1 MKNKK
6 IIFGT
11 LAVMGAAFLWSLD
24 GVFLRPKF
32 YSYPAGVVVF
42 LEHLLGLIFLSL
54 AGVSLHWRKIFT
66 KNRVWK
72 LPPIKRRTWLA
83 LLWVSLFGGLIGTLM
98 ITKAFFLAIDGQ
110 VTFATVIILQKLQP
124 VFALLMARIILKEK
138 LSGKFYGWAGLA
150 IVASYFLAFGKTGL
164 HLSSLNLTH
173 SAGWFAFLAAFSFG
187 SSTVFG
193 KRLVNDL
200 GFSLATV
207 LRFALTAILAGSLLL
222 LDGDFTKIT
231 TLDGQHWK
239 LLVIIV
245 LSSGAVAM
253 YIYYYG
259 LKKIPASLATIAEL
273 FWPLSA
279 IFLDY
284 IINHN
289 VLSFWQGLATGVL
302 LLSFYKIISQQAD
315 KKSFA
320 KKILYQTAGKVI
332 AGKKVGRQLGFPTA
346 NIKLTI
352 KIPAG
357 VYGGIVFVEGIKYR
371 AVFFIDQTEE
381 ILEAHILEFKK
392 DIYGESIAVVLTKR
406 IRDVEKFSDSKDL
419 IRQIKKDIES
429 LSV

>member
-6 IIFGT
+6 IIFGI

-32 YSYPAGVVVF
+32 YNYPAGAVVF

-54 AGVSLHWRKIFT
+54 AGVLLHWRKIFT
-66 KNRVWK
+66 KNRVWG
-72 LPPIKRRTWLA
+72 LSLIKRRTWLA

-193 KRLVNDL
+193 KRLVDAL
-200 GFSLATV
+200 SFSLATV
-207 LRFALTAILAGSLLL
+207 LRFALTVILVGGLLL
-222 LDGDFTKIT
+222 LDGDFSKIT
-231 TLDGQHWK
+231 ILDGQHWK
-239 LLVIIV
+239 LLMIIV

-259 LKKIPASLATIAEL
+259 LKRIPASLATIAEL

-302 LLSFYKIISQQAD
+302 LLSFYKIISQQSES
-315 KKSFA
+315 KITT
-320 KKILYQTAGKVI
+320 KILYQTAGKVI
-332 AGKKVGRQLGFPTA
+332 AGKKIGRRLGFPTA

-357 VYGGIVFVEGIKYR
+357 VYGGKAFVDEKKYR
-371 AVFFIDQTEE
+371 AVFFVDEKQK
-381 ILEAHILEFKK
+381 ILETHILEFKK

-406 IRDVEKFSDSKDL
+406 IRGVKKFSDSKSL
-419 IRQIKKDIES
+419 IKQIEKDIKIIP
-429 LSV
+429 

>member
-1 MKNKK
+1 MKNRK

-42 LEHLLGLIFLSL
+42 LEHLLVLIFLSPIL
-54 AGVSLHWRKIFT
+54 FLYWRKVF
-66 KNRVWK
+66 
-72 LPPIKRRTWLA
+72 LIKRKTWLA

-138 LSGKFYGWAGLA
+138 LSSKFYWWAGLA
-150 IVASYFLAFGKTGL
+150 VVASYLLAFGKTGL

-193 KRLVNDL
+193 KRLVDVLN
-200 GFSLATV
+200 FSLATV
-207 LRFALTAILAGSLLL
+207 LRFALTVILAGGLLL
-222 LDGDFTKIT
+222 LDGDFLKIT
-231 TLDGQHWK
+231 TLDEQHWK
-239 LLVIIV
+239 LLMIIV

-302 LLSFYKIISQQAD
+302 LLSFYKIISQQSES
-315 KKSFA
+315 KITT
-320 KKILYQTAGKVI
+320 KILYQTAGKVI
-332 AGKKVGRQLGFPTA
+332 AGKKVGRRLGFPTA

-357 VYGGIVFVEGIKYR
+357 VYGGKAFVDGKKYR
-371 AVFFIDQTEE
+371 AVFFVDEKQK
-381 ILEAHILEFKK
+381 ILETHILEFKK
-392 DIYGESIAVVLTKR
+392 DIYGEDVAVVLTKR
-406 IRDVEKFSDSKDL
+406 IRGVEKFSDSKSL
-419 IRQIKKDIES
+419 IKQIEKDIES
-429 LSV
+429 LSNG

>member
-11 LAVMGAAFLWSLD
+11 LAVMAAAFLWSLD

-32 YSYPAGVVVF
+32 YNYPAGVVVF
-42 LEHLLGLIFLSL
+42 LEHLLGLVFLSPIL
-54 AGVSLHWRKIFT
+54 FLHWKEIFSLKRK
-66 KNRVWK
+66 
-72 LPPIKRRTWLA
+72 TWLA

-124 VFALLMARIILKEK
+124 IFALLMARVILKEK
-138 LSGKFYGWAGLA
+138 LSNKFYGWAGLA
-150 IVASYFLAFGKTGL
+150 ILASYFLAFGKTGL

-193 KRLVNDL
+193 KRLVDAL
-200 GFSLATV
+200 SFSLATV
-207 LRFALTAILAGSLLL
+207 LRFTLTTILAGGLLL
-222 LDGDFTKIT
+222 AVGDFSKIT
-231 TLDGQHWK
+231 TLDGQHWR
-239 LLVIIV
+239 LLIIIV

-302 LLSFYKIISQQAD
+302 LLSFYKIISQQSEQRVN
-315 KKSFA
+315 KKV
-320 KKILYQTAGKVI
+320 LYQTAGKVI
-332 AGKKVGRQLGFPTA
+332 AGKKIGRRLGFPTA
-346 NIKLTI
+346 NIKLIT
-352 KIPAG
+352 KIPTG
-357 VYGGIVFVEGIKYR
+357 VYGGKVFIDGKKYR
-371 AVFFIDQTEE
+371 AVFFIDKKQKN
-381 ILEAHILEFKK
+381 LEAHILDFEK
-392 DIYGESIAVVLTKR
+392 DIYGENIAVVLTKR
-406 IRDVEKFSDSKDL
+406 IRDVEKFSNDKDL
-419 IRQIKKDIES
+419 IKQIERDIEN
-429 LSV
+429 LFV